1 MGQGP
6 GRVCAGSGGD
16 TGTGQAQKETE
27 QSWAGRHRGRFEET
41 VGRKE
46 GRYVESETRRH
57 KENRCQKGGGN
68 QEGGSGSGTD
78 RPGSCGSVKR
88 VIASRTRERHTAA

>member
-6 GRVCAGSGGD
+6 GRVCAGSGDD

-27 QSWAGRHRGRFEET
+27 QSRAGENRGRFEKT
-41 VGRKE
+41 VGRQE
-46 GRYVESETRRH
+46 GCYGESETRRQ
-57 KENRCQKGGGN
+57 KENRYQKGGN
-68 QEGGSGSGTD
+68 QEGGAGSGNG

-88 VIASRTRERHTAA
+88 VIANRTRERDRVA